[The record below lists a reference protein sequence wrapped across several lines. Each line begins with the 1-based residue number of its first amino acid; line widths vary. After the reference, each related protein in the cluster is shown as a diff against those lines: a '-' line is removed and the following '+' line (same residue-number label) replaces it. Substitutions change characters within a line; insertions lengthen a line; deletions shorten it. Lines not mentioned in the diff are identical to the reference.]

1 MQITDEMRKRAADAI
16 FEKIW
21 PMQEWDGREDLCR
34 VASRVAASAALS
46 AALSGMA
53 EPALYLCE
61 APLGTPSSGRIESR
75 PDYVED
81 WRAKGYT
88 CTPYFAAPPASDL
101 REENRWQPIKTAP
114 KDRLIDVW
122 TIGYGAEPLRMAD
135 CYYDRICDEWRTSRP
150 SGRLMCIKA
159 KYVTHWMNIPAPPAP
174 QTEGK

>member
-1 MQITDEMRKRAADAI
+1 MEFNCAHCGALAERERQGRYTDM
-16 FEKIW
+16 
-21 PMQEWDGREDLCR
+21 
-34 VASRVAASAALS
+34 
-46 AALSGMA
+46 
-53 EPALYLCE
+53 
-61 APLGTPSSGRIESR
+61 GTFKSR